1 MPDKAGSSTTGSGIE
16 DRGLS
21 KAAEIEKTATTPTQS
36 TAVPPSIL
44 DPRSPAVGTP
54 VGTPLLRSDPSA
66 ASILSGTLLAFD
78 FGTRRIGIAVGNTVT
93 ATARPLTTINDEKND
108 TRFTAIAALVK
119 EWQPAALVVGLPCN
133 DDGTPHEL
141 TALCRRFANR
151 LKGRFNL
158 PTLLVDERYTS
169 AAASTAL
176 GEEGIHGRKQK
187 PLIDQ
192 YAAQQILQAYFDEP
206 SAGIYA

>member
-1 MPDKAGSSTTGSGIE
+1 MPEEAPDPLPS
-16 DRGLS
+16 
-21 KAAEIEKTATTPTQS
+21 PQS
-36 TAVPPSIL
+36 
-44 DPRSPAVGTP
+44 SPACGGGGEREKQLP
-54 VGTPLLRSDPSA
+54 N
-66 ASILSGTLLAFD
+66 SGTLLAFD
-78 FGTRRIGIAVGNTVT
+78 FGTKRIGIAVGNTVS

-108 TRFTAIAALVK
+108 ARFAAIAALIQ

-158 PTLLVDERYTS
+158 PTLLIDERYTS
-169 AAASTAL
+169 AAASSVLDEA
-176 GEEGIHGRKQK
+176 GIHGRKQK
-187 PLIDQ
+187 PLLDQ